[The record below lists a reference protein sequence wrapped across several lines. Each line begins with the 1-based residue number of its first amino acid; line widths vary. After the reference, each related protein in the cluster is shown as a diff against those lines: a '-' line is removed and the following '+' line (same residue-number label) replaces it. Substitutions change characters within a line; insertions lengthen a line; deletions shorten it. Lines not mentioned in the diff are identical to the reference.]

1 MNLRLF
7 IAIDMPERVREDIT
21 ELSNLLMKYDTD
33 VKWVAPH
40 NIHLTV
46 KFLGST
52 PEAMID
58 TIRESL
64 VAAVSECEPFHLAIK
79 GTGAFPTEKHPRVIW
94 VGVADSDALRSL
106 RDRIEKSMAVLG
118 FPKEEKDFHPHL
130 TLGRV
135 RSQRGMIAL
144 LKQLSIY
151 REANF
156 GEFVVDTV
164 NLMQSELKPKGA
176 EYRCLHAVPLGRK

>member
-7 IAIDMPERVREDIT
+7 IAIDMPDRVREEIT

-33 VKWVAPH
+33 VKWVPPN

-52 PEAMID
+52 PEAMIEA
-58 TIRESL
+58 IRESL
-64 VAAVSECEPFHLAIK
+64 VAVASGFAPFHLLIK
-79 GTGAFPTEKHPRVIW
+79 GTGAFPNEKHPRVLW
-94 VGVADSDALRSL
+94 VGVADSDPLRSL
-106 RDRIEKSMAVLG
+106 RDRIEAKLEALG
-118 FPKEEKDFHPHL
+118 FPREGKDFHPHL

-135 RSQRGMIAL
+135 RSQRGLIAL
-144 LKQLSIY
+144 LKQLSLY
-151 REANF
+151 RKAHF
-156 GEFVVDTV
+156 GEFSVDAV

-176 EYRCLHAVPLGRK
+176 EYRCLHAIPLGRR